1 MSDAK
6 KIIIDEDWKSTVEA
20 EKEAARRERETLRAG
35 DAGPR
40 SSESVAPGDGMP
52 LPPASF
58 EMLVTTLATE
68 AMIGLGQVPHPM
80 TGNVHADRSQARY
93 AIDMLEMLAEKT
105 KGNLTPG
112 EDRGLRDLL
121 HQLRMAFVATG
132 AASGQQ
138 SAVSQNE
145 NAANSS
151 G

>member
-1 MSDAK
+1 MSDTK

-20 EKEAARRERETLRAG
+20 EKEAARRERETLEAG
-35 DAGPR
+35 EGGPT
-40 SSESVAPGDGMP
+40 SSAPAAPGAEMP

-80 TGNVHADRSQARY
+80 TGKVHADRAQARY

-121 HQLRMAFVATG
+121 HQLRMAFVA
-132 AASGQQ
+132 SG
-138 SAVSQNE
+138 AVSDQRSAFSQGE
-145 NAANSS
+145 GTSPS